1 MRILFTSLASYGH
14 VYPLLPLAVAA
25 RDAGHDVVY
34 ATASEFHPTLEK
46 AGLEPAAAGLTMR
59 EAFGRLFAGD
69 TRSRKEI
76 PEGELNEAIGK
87 AFGRLLPTQF
97 MTDLAPVLAERKP
110 DLVVYEMGNPGG
122 AFAAGQAG
130 IPAVGH
136 GFGRVSSGGPMDRI
150 SEQIDAFA
158 AEAGLTGSS
167 RLFWGHPFVDIC
179 PPSVQAPEFVAGA
192 RRVPLRPV
200 GWSEPGDLPS
210 GIEGR
215 DRGRPLVYL
224 TLGTTPASQAH
235 LLTSAL
241 QGLASLDAD
250 VLVAT
255 GPAVD
260 VAALGEV
267 PSNVRLEAWVPQSE
281 LLPHVDLVV
290 HHGGSGTTLGAF
302 GAAVPQLVLPQGAD
316 QFTNADAVVGAG
328 AGAKLLGDELTA
340 DAVRETAGRL
350 LADGAVADAVRELAA
365 EVAAMP
371 SPEEVAAQLPQ
382 YCSGRGS

>member
-14 VYPLLPLAVAA
+14 LYPLLPLAVAA

-34 ATASEFHPTLEK
+34 ATAPDFHPSLEK
-46 AGLEPAAAGLTMR
+46 AGLEPVAAGLTLQ
-59 EAFGRLFAGD
+59 EAFGEVFAGD
-69 TRSRKEI
+69 TRSRYEV
-76 PEGELNEAIGK
+76 PPDELNEAIGK
-87 AFGRLLPTQF
+87 AFGRLLPSRF

-122 AFAAGQAG
+122 AFAAHRAG

-136 GFGRVSSGGPMDRI
+136 GFGRVSSGGPMEHI
-150 SEQIDAFA
+150 SDQIDAFA
-158 AEAGLTGSS
+158 AEVGLAGSN

-179 PPSVQAPEFVAGA
+179 PPSVQAPEFLAEA
-192 RRVPLRPV
+192 NRVPLRPV

-224 TLGTTPASQAH
+224 TLGTTGASQAH
-235 LLTSAL
+235 LLTAAL
-241 QGLASLDAD
+241 QGLASLDVD

-302 GAAVPQLVLPQGAD
+302 GAGVPQLLLPQGAD
-316 QFTNADAVVGAG
+316 QFTNADAVVEAG
-328 AGAKLLGDELTA
+328 AGAKLVGDELTT

-350 LADGAVADAVRELAA
+350 LADRTVADVVRELAA
-365 EVAAMP
+365 EVAGMP

-382 YCSGRGS
+382 YA

>member
-25 RDAGHDVVY
+25 RDTGHDVVY
-34 ATASEFHPTLEK
+34 ATASDFHPSLEK
-46 AGLEPAAAGLTMR
+46 AGLETVTAGLTLQ
-59 EAFGRLFAGD
+59 EAFGLLFDGD
-69 TRSRKEI
+69 ARSRHEV
-76 PEGELNEAIGK
+76 PENELNEAIGR
-87 AFGRLLPTQF
+87 AFGKLMPTRF

-122 AFAAGQAG
+122 AFAAHQAG

-136 GFGRVSSGGPMDRI
+136 GFGRVSSGGPMDHI
-150 SEQIDAFA
+150 TEQIAAFA
-158 AEAGLTGSS
+158 TELGLDGDSK
-167 RLFWGHPFVDIC
+167 LFWGHPFVDIC

-192 RRVPLRPV
+192 QRVLLRPV
-200 GWSEPGDLPS
+200 GWSEPGALPS

-215 DRGRPLVYL
+215 DRSRPLAYL
-224 TLGTTPASQAH
+224 TLGTTGASQAH
-235 LLTSAL
+235 LLTAAL
-241 QGLASLDAD
+241 QGLASLDVD

-260 VAALGEV
+260 VDTLGEV
-267 PSNVRLEAWVPQSE
+267 PSNVQLEAWVPQSE

-302 GAAVPQLVLPQGAD
+302 AAGVPQVVLPQGAD
-316 QFTNADAVVGAG
+316 QFTNADAVVEAG
-328 AGAKLLGDELTA
+328 VGAKLIGDELTT

-350 LADGAVADAVRELAA
+350 LSDSAVADAVRGLAA

-382 YCSGRGS
+382 YT

>member
-14 VYPLLPLAVAA
+14 VYPLLPLASAA
-25 RDAGHDVVY
+25 RDAGHEVVF
-34 ATASEFHPTLEK
+34 ATASDFHPTLEK
-46 AGLEPAAAGLTMR
+46 AGLEPAAAGLTLQ
-59 EAFGRLFAGD
+59 EAFGQVFAGD
-69 TRSRKEI
+69 TRSRYEV
-76 PEGELNEAIGK
+76 PQEELNEAIGK
-87 AFGRLLPTQF
+87 AFGHLLPTRF
-97 MTDLAPVLAERKP
+97 MTDLAPVLAEWKP

-122 AFAAGQAG
+122 AFAAHQAG
-130 IPAVGH
+130 IPAVAH
-136 GFGRVSSGGPMDRI
+136 GFGRVSSDGPMGHIIER
-150 SEQIDAFA
+150 IDAFA
-158 AEAGLTGSS
+158 AEVGLDGSNKS
-167 RLFWGHPFVDIC
+167 FWGHPFVDIC
-179 PPSVQAPEFVAGA
+179 PPSVQAPEFLAEA

-200 GWSEPGDLPS
+200 GWSEPGELPS

-215 DRGRPLVYL
+215 DRSRPLAYL
-224 TLGTTPASQAH
+224 TLGTTGASQAH

-241 QGLASLDAD
+241 QGLAALDVD

-302 GAAVPQLVLPQGAD
+302 SAGVPQLVLPQGAD
-316 QFTNADAVVGAG
+316 QFTNADAVVEAG
-328 AGAKLLGDELTA
+328 AGAKLVGDELTT
-340 DAVRETAGRL
+340 DAVRESAGRL
-350 LADGAVADAVRELAA
+350 LADHTVAEAVRRLAE
-365 EVAAMP
+365 EVSGMP

-382 YCSGRGS
+382 YT

>member
-14 VYPLLPLAVAA
+14 VYPLLPLATAA
-25 RDAGHDVVY
+25 RDVGHDVVY
-34 ATASEFHPTLEK
+34 ATASAFHPTLEK
-46 AGLEPAAAGLTMR
+46 AGLEPAAAGLTMQ
-59 EAFGRLFAGD
+59 EVFGRLFAGE
-69 TRSRKEI
+69 SRNRHDI
-76 PEGELNEAIGK
+76 PQAELNEAIGK
-87 AFGRLLPTQF
+87 AFGRVLPTQF
-97 MTDLAPVLAERKP
+97 MADLAPVLTERKP

-122 AFAAGQAG
+122 AFAAGKAG

-136 GFGRVSSGGPMDRI
+136 GFGRVSSGGPMDHI
-150 SEQIDAFA
+150 SDQIDAFA
-158 AEAGLTGSS
+158 AEAGFEGNS

-179 PPSVQAPEFVAGA
+179 PPSVQASEFIAGA

-210 GIEGR
+210 GVEGR
-215 DRGRPLVYL
+215 DRSRPLVYL

-241 QGLASLDAD
+241 QGLASLDVD

-260 VAALGEV
+260 VATLGEV
-267 PSNVRLEAWVPQSE
+267 PSNVQLEAWVPQSE

-302 GAAVPQLVLPQGAD
+302 SAGVPQLLLPQGAD
-316 QFTNADAVVGAG
+316 QFTNADAVVEAG
-328 AGAKLLGDELTA
+328 AGAKLLGDELTT
-340 DAVRETAGRL
+340 DAVRETASRL
-350 LADGAVADAVRELAA
+350 LADSTVADAVRKLAE

-371 SPEEVAAQLPQ
+371 SPEEVAAELPQ
-382 YCSGRGS
+382 YA